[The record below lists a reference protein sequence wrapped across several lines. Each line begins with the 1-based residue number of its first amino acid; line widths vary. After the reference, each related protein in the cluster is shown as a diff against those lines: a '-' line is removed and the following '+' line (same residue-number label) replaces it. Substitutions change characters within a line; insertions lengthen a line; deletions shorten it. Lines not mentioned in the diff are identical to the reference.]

1 MDIRL
6 IMQRAKAQ
14 IKNNMGVLA
23 TCTLLTGI
31 VSYALNRIGS
41 PFEQLY
47 FFLILP
53 ALELGFILIYLSII
67 DRKEIQVS
75 DVLAGFNDYGRII
88 VANLCMVIFI
98 TLWSFLLIIPGIIKI
113 YSYSMTFYILAE
125 DPTISPIDAI
135 TKSKEMMQGNKLDL
149 FCMHLSFFGWFILC
163 IITLGIALL
172 YVGPYIGAA
181 QANFYRTLVNKNKDS
196 VDVNVEP
203 IEVI

>member
-1 MDIRL
+1 MI
-6 IMQRAKAQ
+6 
-14 IKNNMGVLA
+14 
-23 TCTLLTGI
+23 
-31 VSYALNRIGS
+31 
-41 PFEQLY
+41 F
-47 FFLILP
+47 P

-88 VANLCMVIFI
+88 VANLCMIIFV

-135 TKSKEMMQGNKLDL
+135 TKSKEMMHGNKLDL
-149 FCMHLSFFGWFILC
+149 FFMHLSFFGWFILC
-163 IITLGIALL
+163 VITLGIALL

-181 QANFYRTLVNKNKDS
+181 QTNFYRTLVNGNKDS